1 MATRGPALEFLA
13 ESTGETRVTWEHH
26 ARMVNDAPG
35 RFSTALGRGVRHMDM
50 TAEWLVSTLLSGV
63 IGDPKNAAVKVPLYG
78 NLKLSQ
84 SRFEFR
90 ETQIEYCQP
99 LSLSLER
106 NKVTGGKLGTTPEQK
121 DWTFFDALLD
131 IVNFV
136 SQHWNDES
144 HKYVHNSFKAEI
156 YLGGPA
162 LANTSR
168 VSGKNG
174 PEETWLHDSYALAAP
189 QVESVETKEIG
200 ASVPLAPMQHVALIT
215 GRHITM
221 LATLLKTTQAQ
232 AAPPLALAVATY
244 MPTPATTNENGA
256 LAGAPRTRIQDHNS
270 IPGGDTPEPKRESE
284 NSQAQSS
291 SDPGPSAHFMRTNPH
306 EHSDSHPAFAPV
318 A

>member
-1 MATRGPALEFLA
+1 MATRGPSLEFLA

-50 TAEWLVSTLLSGV
+50 TAEWLLSTFLSGV

-90 ETQIEYCQP
+90 ETQIELYQP
-99 LSLSLER
+99 RSLTLKR
-106 NKVTGGKLGTTPEQK
+106 DKVLGGKFDIIKEEK
-121 DWTFFDALLD
+121 DWNFFDALLD
-131 IVNFV
+131 IVSVV
-136 SQHWNDES
+136 SQHWNDET
-144 HKYVHNSFKAEI
+144 HKYIHHSFKAEI

-162 LANTSR
+162 LAKISR
-168 VSGKNG
+168 LTAMNG
-174 PEETWLHDSYALAAP
+174 LEESWTVHSYGLTAP
-189 QVESVETKEIG
+189 QIEDAEAKDINSPAPI
-200 ASVPLAPMQHVALIT
+200 APMQRVALIT
-215 GRHITM
+215 GYHITM

-232 AAPPLALAVATY
+232 AAPPLALDVATY
-244 MPTPATTNENGA
+244 MPAPATTNENGA
-256 LAGAPRTRIQDHNS
+256 PGRAPRTRIQDHNS
-270 IPGGDTPEPKRESE
+270 IPGGNTPEPKRESE

-291 SDPGPSAHFMRTNPH
+291 CGPGPPTHFMRTNPH
-306 EHSDSHPAFAPV
+306 EHSDSHPAFALV

>member
-78 NLKLSQ
+78 NLKLTQ
-84 SRFEFR
+84 SRFETR
-90 ETQIEYCQP
+90 ETKTQSYHP
-99 LSLSLER
+99 LPLYLER
-106 NKVTGGKLGTTPEQK
+106 NKIMGGALGTMPEQK

-131 IVNFV
+131 IVNSV
-136 SQHWNDES
+136 LQHWNDEF
-144 HKYVHNSFKAEI
+144 HKRIHHSFKAEI

-162 LANTSR
+162 LAKTSQLHYKK
-168 VSGKNG
+168 GKK
-174 PEETWLHDSYALAAP
+174 ETWLLHSYSLSTPQAEGAEAKKIDASAP
-189 QVESVETKEIG
+189 I
-200 ASVPLAPMQHVALIT
+200 APMQHVALIT
-215 GRHITM
+215 GQHITM
-221 LATLLKTTQAQ
+221 LAKILGTTEAQ
-232 AAPPLALAVATY
+232 PRLPLALDTAEQ
-244 MPTPATTNENGA
+244 MLPPATTNENGA
-256 LAGAPRTRIQDHNS
+256 PARAPRTRIQDRNS
-270 IPGGDTPEPKRESE
+270 IPGGDTPEPRRERES
-284 NSQAQSS
+284 SQAQSS
-291 SDPGPSAHFMRTNPH
+291 SDPGPPTHFLRTNPH